1 MTQTARDQLRSIVER
16 IERLEEEIKDL
27 NSDKSDIYKEAR
39 SNGFDVK
46 VLRQVIALRK
56 KDSAEIEE
64 QDAIRDLYLKALGM
78 IPDFEPVVDNPEN
91 YVNGARAVQAHEAA

>member
-1 MTQTARDQLRSIVER
+1 MVAKELIRSIVER
-16 IERLEEEIKDL
+16 IERLEGEIKDL

-56 KDSAEIEE
+56 KDAAEIEE
-64 QDAIRDLYLKALGM
+64 QDAIRDLYLQALGM
-78 IPDFEPVVDNPEN
+78 LPDFEPISET
-91 YVNGARAVQAHEAA
+91 GTEHATRAPAHEAA